1 MLLDQVL
8 ICVRLE
14 SFCTRRCTCS
24 WPLRVGWLR
33 VARAALVAPLAMDS
47 DPVTHSLR
55 VDKAGLDHAEPVL
68 ATGGR

>member
-14 SFCTRRCTCS
+14 SFCTRKCTCN

-33 VARAALVAPLAMDS
+33 VVGAVVKLDT
-47 DPVTHSLR
+47 VTHSLR
-55 VDKAGLDHAEPVL
+55 VDKAGLDHAQPVL
-68 ATGGR
+68 PAGSR

>member
-14 SFCTRRCTCS
+14 SFCTRKCTCN

-33 VARAALVAPLAMDS
+33 VAGNAEAMES
-47 DPVTHSLR
+47 DTVTHSLR

-68 ATGGR
+68 APGGR